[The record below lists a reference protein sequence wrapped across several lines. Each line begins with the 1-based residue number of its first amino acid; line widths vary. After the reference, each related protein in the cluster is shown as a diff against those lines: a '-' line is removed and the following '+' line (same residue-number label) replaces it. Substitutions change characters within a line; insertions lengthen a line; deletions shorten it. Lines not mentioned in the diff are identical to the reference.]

1 VVGAAPRLQAVGG
14 AGSLEAARAIFGA
27 IAQLEEHLLCKQGA
41 GGSSP
46 PSSTR
51 SEGMSISVKIIK
63 RLLLGA
69 VGSLTC
75 PGGTCPGGTSR
86 MRRGARVRAFS
97 RQSTPHSDA
106 AVRIC

>member
-1 VVGAAPRLQAVGG
+1 
-14 AGSLEAARAIFGA
+14 
-27 IAQLEEHLLCKQGA
+27 
-41 GGSSP
+41 
-46 PSSTR
+46 
-51 SEGMSISVKIIK
+51 MSISVKIIK

-69 VGSLTC
+69 IGSL
-75 PGGTCPGGTSR
+75 TCPGGTSR